1 MHTTSTSLA
10 SKTAVHYR
18 APMSLHILVSALGLV
33 LTVHADTSIDTE
45 IGSRFANLILSAVL

>member
-33 LTVHADTSIDTE
+33 LTAYTSIDTE